1 MPGPAAVLIDGYN
14 VLHAIPKFAP
24 RGRDLVSARDRFE
37 AWLAVS
43 AARAGVERC
52 VLVWDGRAGVREE
65 RSGRQTILYTAA
77 GTSAD
82 DRILELCRG
91 PFASRQD
98 STWVVSSDG
107 DVREPARQLGF
118 TTLGAME
125 FYRRWAPSAV
135 SNDATRGKDSRGGG
149 SSARGE
155 RPARAT
161 RAEID
166 ELLEA
171 FLKADRRRG

>member
-1 MPGPAAVLIDGYN
+1 MRGPRAVLVDGYN
-14 VLHAIPKFAP
+14 VLHAIEKFAP

-37 AWLAVS
+37 AWLAQA

-52 VLVWDGRAGVREE
+52 VLVWDGRAGVRET
-65 RSGRQTILYTAA
+65 RAGRLTVLYTAA

-82 DRILELCRG
+82 DRLLDLCRG
-91 PFASRQD
+91 PFAARHA

-125 FYRRWAPSAV
+125 FYRRWASPAV
-135 SNDATRGKDSRGGG
+135 TNDAARGKDSSGE
-149 SSARGE
+149 SSARAE

-166 ELLEA
+166 ELLDA
-171 FLKADRRRG
+171 FLSADRERE